1 MDIKI
6 LGPGCPKCKS
16 LEELTK
22 RVVTENGIDA
32 NVQKIRD
39 IVEILGYGVAS
50 TPALVVDGEVKVSG
64 RLPTASEINEIL
76 TKSIKRS

>member
-1 MDIKI
+1 M
-6 LGPGCPKCKS
+6 GPGCPKCKS